1 MSKNLLEKQIE
12 KIRETYPESEFLE
25 RLFAQINDSYEDF
38 EKVQKLKDRSIRM
51 MSQEMLDLYKT
62 AQKKNEAFIATILG
76 TIVDGIITC
85 DTYGRIVAVNSSAEQ
100 ILGRKE
106 KNLLEN
112 DLSNV
117 LADFDSFN
125 EFIEQYD
132 KVEDQNEIE
141 VFLSGKKQPRIPC
154 EISVS
159 KFEIDE
165 VSYIVIFRD
174 ITERK
179 KQEAA
184 IIEEKEKAEK
194 ASQAKAEFL
203 STMSHEIRTP
213 MNSIV
218 GITNILIGDET
229 DPEKL
234 KLLDTLKFSSEH
246 LLVLIN
252 DILDFSKIEAGKV
265 EFENIDFNL
274 RRTVRNIVEA
284 CKFKG
289 DEKNIEVKF
298 DWDEKLS
305 NHVKGDPSRLAQILT
320 NLIGNAVKFTE
331 KGSVT
336 TKVTLLEEKEVSN
349 VIRFE
354 VIDTGIGIQK
364 EKQSMIF
371 ESFSQ
376 TDSYTTRKYGGTGL
390 GLAITK
396 RLIEL
401 QHSKVQL
408 ESEYG
413 KGSNFFFDLEMDKS
427 LEKTN
432 EQEERGVD
440 PSLLDEK
447 QLAGLSIL
455 LVEDNPLNQFVA
467 NKFLDKWKCDVE
479 VAENGFQAIEHI
491 EKKEFDIVLMD
502 LQMPEK
508 NGFEATAEIRSSGQ
522 AYKDIPIIALT
533 ASAFME
539 EKNRALEAGMNDFIS
554 KPFNPKELHEK
565 ISKNIRV
572 N

>member
-12 KIRETYPESEFLE
+12 KIRERYPESEFLE
-25 RLFAQINDSYEDF
+25 RLFEQVSVSYEDF
-38 EKVQKLKDRSIRM
+38 ERNQRQKDRSIRM
-51 MSQEMLDLYKT
+51 MSEEMLDLYKT
-62 AQKKNEAFIATILG
+62 AQKKNEAFIATILAK
-76 TIVDGIITC
+76 IVDGIITC
-85 DTYGRIVAVNSSAEQ
+85 DKYGQIVAVNSSAEH

-106 KNLLEN
+106 SDLLHN
-112 DLSNV
+112 DFSEV
-117 LADFDSFN
+117 LTDFDTFN
-125 EFIEQYD
+125 EFIEQYE
-132 KVEDQNEIE
+132 KVEDQHETE
-141 VFLSGKKQPRIPC
+141 VFFSGKKSSRIPC

-159 KFEIDE
+159 QFEIDE
-165 VSYIVIFRD
+165 VSYIIIFRD

-194 ASQAKAEFL
+194 ASHAKAEFL

-218 GITNILIGDET
+218 GITNILISEEQDE
-229 DPEKL
+229 EKL

-265 EFENIDFNL
+265 EFETIDFNL
-274 RRTVRNIVEA
+274 HRVVRNIVEA

-289 DEKNIEVKF
+289 DEKNINVVFE
-298 DWDEKLS
+298 WDERLHKY
-305 NHVKGDPSRLAQILT
+305 VKGDPSRLAQILT

-336 TKVTLLEEKEVSN
+336 TKVSLLEERKDSN
-349 VIRFE
+349 IIRFE

-364 EKQSMIF
+364 EKQEMIF

-401 QHSKVQL
+401 QNSKIHVD
-408 ESEYG
+408 SEFG
-413 KGSNFFFDLEMDKS
+413 KGSNFYFDLELAKS
-427 LEKTN
+427 LKQVKSN
-432 EQEERGVD
+432 DDLGD
-440 PSLLDEK
+440 PTLLDEE
-447 QLAGLSIL
+447 QLAGLKIL

-467 NKFLDKWKCDVE
+467 HKFFDKWKCNVE
-479 VAENGFQAIEHI
+479 VAENGNEAIAHI
-491 EKKEFDIVLMD
+491 QEKTFDIVLMD

-508 NGFEATAEIRSSGQ
+508 NGFEATAEIRGAKA
-522 AYKDIPIIALT
+522 AYSEVPIIALT

-539 EKNRALEAGMNDFIS
+539 EKNRALEAGMNDFIT

-565 ISKNIRV
+565 ISKNIAR